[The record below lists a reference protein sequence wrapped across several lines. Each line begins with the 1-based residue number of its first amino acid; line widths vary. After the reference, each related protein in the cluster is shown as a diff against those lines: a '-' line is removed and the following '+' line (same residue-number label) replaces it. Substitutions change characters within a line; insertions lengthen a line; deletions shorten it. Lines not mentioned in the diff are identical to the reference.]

1 MGDSRERKTPRAPH
15 EECTRLKKAT
25 AAIELFGY
33 SKDLDRKRAST
44 LASDSAMV
52 ANLPERSASCVR
64 ASWLATNFGDFGRP
78 LCSASTQLNALGS
91 DNPP

>member
-1 MGDSRERKTPRAPH
+1 MRHANSNITMNIYTHAVSSKKRRAQIEDAQDAILSMLRKTYSATGPHRIGDSRERKTPGAPH

-44 LASDSAMV
+44 
-52 ANLPERSASCVR
+52 
-64 ASWLATNFGDFGRP
+64 
-78 LCSASTQLNALGS
+78 
-91 DNPP
+91 